1 MEKKMK
7 QLILFFLMI
16 PVLTSAQGNWTQ
28 QTSNTIQLLR
38 SVSFVDAQTGWAA
51 GDAGAIRK
59 TTDGGQSWMVISSGI
74 STVLEGIHF
83 IDPNTGWA
91 AGNSGT
97 IIKTT
102 NGGTS
107 WTPQS
112 SGVTNHLRAVFFAD
126 ELTGWAVGS
135 AETILGTSNGGSTWI
150 MQNSGSVNN
159 LRSVHFVDKEKGWA
173 VGDSGKV
180 FHTSDGGATWAEQ
193 PSGTNRILTT
203 IYFVDH
209 ETGWITGTSGT
220 ILKTTDG
227 GQTWEP
233 QSSGTTAGM
242 YALAFTDKNTGWAA
256 GSDGVIVHTTNG
268 GETWQQQN
276 SGSNMWI
283 WSLSFPDPNT
293 GWAVGWAGTI
303 LHYNQQPPLDAPLLS
318 FPENQAGEVP
328 VNTTFAWQQV
338 AGAESYRLQIS
349 TTYAFTTKVLDQ
361 TGIADTI
368 LMVQNLPENSNLYW
382 RVSAAN
388 SDGSSQWSEV
398 WSFTTL
404 LVGIDDPKFIFEPLR
419 LINVFPNPLTDYTK
433 FSFEPGQPGRV
444 KLEILNLTGQQIFIV
459 PESLMDGGPHELMW
473 QPENIRP
480 GIYLYRLS
488 ISPVNEPEQVNITT
502 GKLLLVR

>member
-1 MEKKMK
+1 MK
-7 QLILFFLMI
+7 QLILFFLMM

-38 SVSFVDAQTGWAA
+38 SVTFVDKQTGWAA
-51 GDAGAIRK
+51 GDNGAIRK
-59 TTDGGQSWMVISSGI
+59 TENGGQTW
-74 STVLEGIHF
+74 TVQSAGVNTVFEAIQF
-83 IDPNTGWA
+83 IDLDNGWI

-97 IIKTT
+97 ILKSS
-102 NGGTS
+102 NGGLT
-107 WTPQS
+107 WVPQPG
-112 SGVTNHLRAVFFAD
+112 GVTNHLRAIYFVD
-126 ELTGWAVGS
+126 HQRGWAVGS
-135 AETILGTSNGGSTWI
+135 SETILATQNGGNSWAV
-150 MQNSGSVNN
+150 QNAGSINN
-159 LRSVHFVDKEKGWA
+159 LRSVFFVDTLKGWA

-193 PSGTNRILTT
+193 PSGTNRILTS
-203 IYFVDH
+203 IYFIDH

-227 GQTWEP
+227 GQTWEL

-256 GSDGVIVHTTNG
+256 GSDGVITHTTNG

-303 LHYNQQPPLDAPLLS
+303 LHYSQSPPLDAPLLS
-318 FPENQAGEVP
+318 FPENQSGEVA
-328 VNTTFAWQQV
+328 VNTTFVWQQV

-404 LVGIDDPKFIFEPLR
+404 LVGIDDPEFISEPFR
-419 LINVFPNPLTDYTK
+419 LMNVFPNPLSDYTK
-433 FSFEPGQPGRV
+433 FSFEPGPPACV

-459 PESLMDGGPHELMW
+459 PEQVMDAGSHELMW
-473 QPENIRP
+473 QPENLGQ

-488 ISPVNEPEQVNITT
+488 ISPVDEPEQVNVKT